1 MKSTDMTDISQ
12 LKPFKAIHLPE
23 DTEITSELIE
33 SLIDYNES
41 VRVPRYEILREYY
54 LGQTPI
60 MERQREETQSNN
72 KVTHDFAGY
81 ITDILT
87 GIFIGK
93 PVKYTVSRELKES
106 MDKIQSNFNHN
117 DEQDEN
123 HELAKMAS
131 KLGVAYELVYSN
143 EEGHIKFNEIDPAN
157 LVYVWDDKIN
167 PEPLFALYY
176 RTEIDPL
183 DLEAEDGDRVVTVYG
198 RESNLYFR
206 ESDGTFILENEEMNL
221 FDGKVQVVEFGNNE
235 EYLGDYEKVIS
246 LIDAYNKTRSDT
258 TNDFEEFTDAFLVL
272 AGMEQTDESDLRTLK
287 KNRAILLSGDGSQK
301 AEWLTKDINHSALEG
316 HLERLE
322 ADIHKFA
329 KVPNLSDENF
339 AGNSSGV
346 AMAYKLMAMRQ
357 VIAAKERKFKKG
369 LQDRLELVVTGERA
383 KAQVG
388 QDFTYRDIDIV
399 FTTNV
404 PINIKENVEMV
415 NILSG
420 LVSQET
426 WLSELYCIDNPNAE
440 MEKIENE
447 TNAYDIR
454 DEMAKLELEEVD
466 QAETKEGD

>member
-1 MKSTDMTDISQ
+1 MKNKDMTDISQ

-131 KLGVAYELVYSN
+131 KLGVAYELIYSN

-183 DLEAEDGDRVVTVYG
+183 DLEAEDGDRIVTIYG
-198 RESNLYFR
+198 RENNLYFR
-206 ESDGTFILENEEMNL
+206 ESDGTFVLENEEMNL

-246 LIDAYNKTRSDT
+246 LIDAYNKTRSNT

-272 AGMEQTDESDLRTLK
+272 YGMSNADSEDIRRMKKDGVILPENEQT
-287 KNRAILLSGDGSQK
+287 QK
-301 AEWLTKDINHSALEG
+301 AEWLIKDINHAALEG
-316 HLERLE
+316 YLNRLE

-369 LQDRLELVVTGERA
+369 LQDRLELVVTGEKA

-399 FTTNV
+399 FTTNI
-404 PINIKENVEMV
+404 PINVKENVEMV

-440 MEKIENE
+440 MEKLENE
-447 TNAYDIR
+447 VDPYSRNIM
-454 DEMAKLELEEVD
+454 EELDKEEQPKEVEEKEVD
-466 QAETKEGD
+466 